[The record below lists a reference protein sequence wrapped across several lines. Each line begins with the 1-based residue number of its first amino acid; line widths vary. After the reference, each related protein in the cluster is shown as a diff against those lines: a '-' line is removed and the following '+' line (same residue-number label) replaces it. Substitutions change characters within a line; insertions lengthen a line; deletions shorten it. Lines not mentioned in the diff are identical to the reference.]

1 MKICFIG
8 CVDFSADA
16 LRTLFALERAGV
28 CSVAGVIT
36 KSSSRFNADFVDL
49 SAIVE
54 DAGRPAD
61 LVHYYENQE
70 LAAEFVVRSGADIV
84 YCFGWS
90 SLLGPELLASAP
102 RGVIGFHP
110 ASLPENRGRHPI
122 IWALALGLEQTA
134 STFFRMDAG
143 ADSGPIL
150 SQESI
155 PIDSSDNAQSLYGKI
170 TETAL
175 GQIEVFTSALSE
187 GRAEFREQDESR
199 ATYWRKRSAADGLI
213 DWRMS
218 ASDIHNLVRS
228 LYHPYP
234 GAEFYHQNQS
244 FKLWET
250 RLAQEDVPVNAE
262 PGKVLECKADDVLVK
277 CGCNSAIWLIDF
289 QPRTELNAG
298 DYL

>member
-16 LRTLFALERAGV
+16 LRILFALERAGV
-28 CSVAGVIT
+28 CSVVGVIT

-54 DAGRPAD
+54 EAGRPGD

-70 LAAEFVVRSGADIV
+70 VAAEFVVRSGADIV

-150 SQESI
+150 SQE
-155 PIDSSDNAQSLYGKI
+155 PIRIESSDNAQSLYGKI
-170 TETAL
+170 TERAL
-175 GQIEVFTSALSE
+175 GQINVFTKALSK
-187 GRAEFREQDESR
+187 GHAEFREQDESK

-213 DWRMS
+213 DWRMP
-218 ASDIHNLVRS
+218 ASDIHNLVRA
-228 LYHPYP
+228 LFHPYP
-234 GAEFYHQNQS
+234 GAEFHWQS
-244 FKLWET
+244 QTIKLWET
-250 RLAQEDVPVNAE
+250 RLTDEGVLPNAE
-262 PGKVLECKADDVLVK
+262 PGKVLDYRDENVLVK
-277 CGCNSAIWLIDF
+277 CGGNTAIWLIDF
-289 QPRTELNAG
+289 WPSIEINVG
-298 DYL
+298 IYL